1 MPTNFDPPTLF
12 PFLLSYRTRLLR
24 NPAASI
30 DLGSGD
36 GRSESSTIDGPG
48 LPSGGLPG
56 RVVWLTCV
64 LDLLMLGIAFR
75 CPGVVWKRNLPSV
88 LGVIICSAIGDAL
101 TIVPATTIGDRRG
114 LVGLSSG

>member
-64 LDLLMLGIAFR
+64 LGLLNAR
-75 CPGVVWKRNLPSV
+75 CRFPV
-88 LGVIICSAIGDAL
+88 
-101 TIVPATTIGDRRG
+101 
-114 LVGLSSG
+114 SGCGMEA